1 MALWSI
7 DSGQSVD
14 HVLAESVPSV
24 APLCKFR
31 NTSALNENGIKVRD
45 LAYNSQYAVS
55 VCACVRVLHI
65 TVSCC

>member
-31 NTSALNENGIKVRD
+31 NTSALNENGVKVRD
-45 LAYNSQYAVS
+45 LAYNSQFAVS
-55 VCACVRVLHI
+55 VCACICMLHT
-65 TVSCC
+65 TVSYC